1 MDKLELKP
9 CPFCGGGAAFAGGN
23 CIIPVMNDE
32 RIADVKLECWP
43 VRVVCKS
50 CLASTNEFCAENDSQ
65 NYEDAAKAW
74 NRRAEHG

>member
-23 CIIPVMNDE
+23 YIIPVMNHE
-32 RIADVKLECWP
+32 SIVDVELEYWP

-50 CLASTNEFCAENDSQ
+50 CLASTNEFCAENDDK

-74 NRRAEHG
+74 NRRAGNG